1 MLTEQELVEERNE
14 VKILEMEVEA
24 LRLKKRRDDLKEEK
38 ALLELQ
44 LAKVT
49 GASKIL
55 FY

>member
-1 MLTEQELVEERNE
+1 MLTEQELVEKRHE

-38 ALLELQ
+38 SLLELQ

-49 GASKIL
+49 GGAKL
-55 FY
+55 